1 MRFILAL
8 FPILL
13 ILYLM
18 VARRWGAARAGAAGY
33 LAAMVL
39 AMAAFGAGAEL
50 LAYAHTKAL
59 LLAFDVLYIV
69 WMAYVH
75 FRIADEA
82 GAIGTIGS
90 ALRQLTEDP
99 GMLALV
105 LGFAFASFL
114 QGIGGF
120 GVPIAIVA
128 PMMVGLGFAPLSAVV
143 IPAIGHSWA
152 VTFGSLGSSFQA
164 LMVATGLPGELLQ
177 TPAALMLGGMGIGA
191 AVSVAHAADG
201 WRSVRRLWL
210 PLLILSVSMALMQYG
225 LALAGLWNLAATGG
239 GAIGLVISVFLA
251 AHYSGENHNKQSID
265 SRAVFLAFS
274 GYVALIAIMMLVQL
288 VPPVKNF
295 LGQVALQVEFP
306 ALTTSA
312 GFTTPAQTGRVIHW
326 FSHGGAILLYSSVAS
341 FWIYRRTGLLRAG
354 AGTRILGDT
363 IKGVLSSSLSIT
375 AMVSMAVIMSHAGMT
390 DALAQGMA
398 AGVGAAF
405 PLISPWI
412 GALGAFMTGSNT
424 NSNVVFAA
432 LQQRTAEIL
441 AISVPWML
449 AAQTT
454 GGAIGSII
462 APTKVVVGAATAGME
477 GREGEVI
484 KKLAGYVITLVTLLS
499 VISWIVG

>member
-1 MRFILAL
+1 MQFFLAL
-8 FPILL
+8 LPILL

-33 LAAMVL
+33 LTAMLL
-39 AMAAFGAGAEL
+39 AVFAFGAGAEL

-59 LLAFDVLYIV
+59 LLAFDVLFIV

-82 GAIGTIGS
+82 GAIQTIGS
-90 ALRQLTEDP
+90 TLKQLTRDP

-128 PMMVGLGFAPLSAVV
+128 PMMVGLGFAPLAAVV

-164 LMVATGLPGELLQ
+164 LMAATGLPGEMLEA
-177 TPAALMLGGMGIGA
+177 PAATMLGLMGIGA

-201 WRSVRRLWL
+201 WKSVRRLWL
-210 PLLILSVSMALMQYG
+210 PLLILSLSMSLMQYG

-239 GAIGLVISVFLA
+239 GAVGLLVSVVLA
-251 AHYSGENHNKQSID
+251 TRYNGENHEKQPVNK
-265 SRAVFLAFS
+265 RAVLLAFS
-274 GYVALIAIMMLVQL
+274 GYIALIAIMMTVQL
-288 VPPVKNF
+288 VPAVKSF
-295 LGQVALQVEFP
+295 LGQVALVVEFP
-306 ALTTSA
+306 EMATA
-312 GFTTPAQTGRVIHW
+312 QGFTTPAQTGRVIRW
-326 FSHGGAILLYSSVAS
+326 FSHGGAILLYAS
-341 FWIYRRTGLLRAG
+341 LAAFWIYRSTGLLKAG
-354 AGTRILGDT
+354 AAGRIAGAT
-363 IKGVLSSSLSIT
+363 VKGVLSSSISIIS
-375 AMVSMAVIMSHAGMT
+375 MVSMAVVMSHAGMT
-390 DALAQGMA
+390 DVLAQGMA

-405 PLISPWI
+405 PVVSPWI

-441 AISVPWML
+441 KISVPWML

-484 KKLAGYVITLVTLLS
+484 KKLAGYVLVLVVLLS
-499 VISWIVG
+499 LISWLVS